1 MKLNKYLNKIVIG
14 TDKLGNPLIKGD
26 GTLNNGTYYVII
38 ESSSEKI
45 KSIDELLTKEGQA
58 KLSNTSLKELET
70 IAQKEGY
77 GTQFINDTKGTG
89 QGQRLIITGHKSVG
103 SIRSN
108 SGGTHEMKYKVISGN
123 FKDNN
128 GEKLPGKIKVIE
140 GTPEEYHTRGNT
152 PENAE
157 VIFVEEEGKK

>member
-1 MKLNKYLNKIVIG
+1 
-14 TDKLGNPLIKGD
+14 
-26 GTLNNGTYYVII
+26 
-38 ESSSEKI
+38 
-45 KSIDELLTKEGQA
+45 
-58 KLSNTSLKELET
+58 
-70 IAQKEGY
+70 
-77 GTQFINDTKGTG
+77 
-89 QGQRLIITGHKSVG
+89 
-103 SIRSN
+103 
-108 SGGTHEMKYKVISGN
+108 MKYKVISGN